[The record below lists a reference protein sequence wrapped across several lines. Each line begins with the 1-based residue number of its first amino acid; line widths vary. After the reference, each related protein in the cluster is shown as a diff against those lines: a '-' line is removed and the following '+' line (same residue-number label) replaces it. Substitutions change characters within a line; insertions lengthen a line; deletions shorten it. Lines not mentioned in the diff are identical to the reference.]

1 MTNEVLSIG
10 LAALGVASALV
21 SGVFL
26 SFSDFVM
33 RALGR
38 APDAAGARAMQEINR
53 AVYRSLFMVLLLGL
67 VPISALVLVLAG
79 LGWTGTAAAW
89 AAVGGVA
96 YLAGVFAVTV
106 FGNVPMNQRLD
117 RLTGAEADAYWR
129 RYRLRWTRLNHLRWV
144 AAAMASGAFL
154 VAGYAA

>member
-1 MTNEVLSIG
+1 MEIDMLSIG

-21 SGVFL
+21 AGVFL

-33 RALGR
+33 RALGV

-67 VPISALVLVLAG
+67 VPLSALVLLLAG
-79 LGWTGTAAAW
+79 LGWSGTAAAW
-89 AAVGGVA
+89 AAAGAVA

-117 RLTGAEADAYWR
+117 GLSGSEADAYWG
-129 RYRLRWTRLNHLRWV
+129 RYRVRWTRLNHLRWI
-144 AAAMASGAFL
+144 AAALAAAAFL
-154 VAGYAA
+154 AAGFAA